1 MKIKEA
7 KLVVQALDCVDSRL
21 EGKEASLLAQY
32 GLTRAILLQVY
43 LDGYYDAENDQKS
56 TS

>member
-7 KLVVQALDCVDSRL
+7 KLVVQGLDCIDSRL
-21 EGKEASLLAQY
+21 ECGEAAPLAQY

-43 LDGYYDAENDQKS
+43 LDGYYDAENDAKS
-56 TS
+56 TT